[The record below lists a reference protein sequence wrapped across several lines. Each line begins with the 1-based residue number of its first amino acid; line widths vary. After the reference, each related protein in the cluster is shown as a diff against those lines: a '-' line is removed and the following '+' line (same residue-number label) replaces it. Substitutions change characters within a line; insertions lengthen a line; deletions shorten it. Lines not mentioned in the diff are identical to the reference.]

1 MRNRN
6 SANLTPQTDRSAD
19 SSSLTPPAG
28 SATEST
34 GGSLMEEQAVTKT
47 TKKNKGGAGLNI
59 MIVLFALCLLY
70 TSPSPRD

>member
-6 SANLTPQTDRSAD
+6 SANLAPQTDRSAD

-47 TKKNKGGAGLNI
+47 TKKKKGSAGLRE
-59 MIVLFALCLLY
+59 VKGFYESQGL
-70 TSPSPRD
+70 